1 MIVVNLYYR
10 MKKVGHNKVFVQ
22 NDIRVMQ
29 RQCCLGL
36 QPLAHC
42 YMAVNPKGQVI
53 SHYVSNSKI

>member
-1 MIVVNLYYR
+1 
-10 MKKVGHNKVFVQ
+10 MKKVGHDKVFVQ